1 MRSFFDFLQIFVIE
15 AAVVTTAYVLTYIDY
30 KKVGSQLCEIVT
42 KYNPRNIGVKA
53 LYKYSKYTVQWNK
66 YWKKSYDNSWTTR
79 LLVDSVDYVGRFISA
94 IINKTR
100 LEPYSTQWIGACVL
114 SVSKGFTG
122 TPHPS
127 GASCEQS
134 SLTKGAVKP
143 RSSLDVVRAD
153 DLRSVC
159 CAISTDDNNGPV
171 DIRYKYIELY
181 LSDFTRELQLNDCLN
196 GFKVWC
202 QLKDDYLEEDDREL
216 LIILKSNGQYLS
228 RVAISLKFYEERT
241 DEYNISYHGED
252 GEIESDNIFV
262 GTRMNLIISVEYTNP
277 KMENSIVLDV
287 PRGFMNVGNQILS
300 PAFVHRCLEYQN
312 KPYYFDM
319 NYKLK
324 IMDSCTETYE
334 MGSEEMVVFEKMG
347 FRIVKI

>member
-1 MRSFFDFLQIFVIE
+1 MRSFFDFLQLFVIE
-15 AAVVTTAYVLTYIDY
+15 AAVVTTAYILTYTDY
-30 KKVGSQLCEIVT
+30 KKVGSQLCEIVR
-42 KYNPRNIGVKA
+42 KYNPCDIGVKA

-66 YWKKSYDNSWTTR
+66 YWKKSYDKSWITR
-79 LLVDSVDYVGRFISA
+79 LLVDSADYAGRYISA
-94 IINKTR
+94 KINGTL

-114 SVSKGFTG
+114 SVS
-122 TPHPS
+122 S
-127 GASCEQS
+127 NDDSQS
-134 SLTKGAVKP
+134 
-143 RSSLDVVRAD
+143 
-153 DLRSVC
+153 
-159 CAISTDDNNGPV
+159 V

-181 LSDFTRELQLNDCLN
+181 LSDFTKELQLNDYLN

-202 QLKDDYLEEDDREL
+202 QLKSDYLEDDDREL

-228 RVAISLKFYEERT
+228 RVAISRT
-241 DEYNISYHGED
+241 DQQNVTYHGRIE
-252 GEIESDNIFV
+252 EIELDNIFV
-262 GTRMNLIISVEYTNP
+262 GTRMNVIISIEYTNP
-277 KMENSIVLDV
+277 KMENGIVLDI

-319 NYKLK
+319 NYTLK

-347 FRIVKI
+347 FRIERI

>member
-15 AAVVTTAYVLTYIDY
+15 AAVVTTAYVLTYTDY

-66 YWKKSYDNSWTTR
+66 YWKKSYDYSWTTR
-79 LLVDSVDYVGRFISA
+79 LLVDSADYVGRFISA
-94 IINKTR
+94 KINGTL

-114 SVSKGFTG
+114 SVS
-122 TPHPS
+122 S
-127 GASCEQS
+127 NDDSQS
-134 SLTKGAVKP
+134 
-143 RSSLDVVRAD
+143 
-153 DLRSVC
+153 
-159 CAISTDDNNGPV
+159 V

-181 LSDFTRELQLNDCLN
+181 LSDFTRELQLNDYLN

-228 RVAISLKFYEERT
+228 RVAISIKFYEERT
-241 DEYNISYHGED
+241 DEYNVSYHGED
-252 GEIESDNIFV
+252 GEIESDNIFIPSRINV
-262 GTRMNLIISVEYTNP
+262 IISVEYTNP
-277 KMENSIVLDV
+277 KMENGIVLDI

-300 PAFVHRCLEYQN
+300 PAFVRRCLEYQN

-334 MGSEEMVVFEKMG
+334 MGSEEMVVFEKTG